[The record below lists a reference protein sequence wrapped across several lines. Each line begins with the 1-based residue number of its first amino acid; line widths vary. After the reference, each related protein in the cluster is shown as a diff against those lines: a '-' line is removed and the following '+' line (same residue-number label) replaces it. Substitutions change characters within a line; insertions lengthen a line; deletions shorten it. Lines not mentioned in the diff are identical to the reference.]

1 MTTNQSL
8 VPSSGNGSKGA
19 LISKF
24 ATKFGVDPNQLTS
37 ILKATCFKL
46 PSKRNEPPAEVSNE
60 QMAALLIVADQYGL
74 NPFTK
79 EIYAFPDKGKG
90 IVPIVGVDG
99 WTRIMNEHP
108 EYDGLEFN
116 YSDDIVQVDD
126 DAKPC
131 PAWIEVVIYR
141 KDRTRP
147 IKVREYLVEC
157 YRPAFKG
164 QYGKIEG
171 PWQTH
176 TSRFLRHKA
185 LIQGSRIA
193 FGFSGIYEDDEA
205 ERIANA
211 RIVNMNQDMPAA
223 IDAEPVGQEQPQ
235 AIHRPVQQPEDP
247 EAAFFGDSEPQ
258 DEAPAE
264 QQEQPAEEQGAGI
277 DPTDEIAVAEA
288 VLSGE
293 DLAAYKASNAGERKK
308 KVTGYL
314 QSFGAQVTDG
324 ERSVGKSYAQW
335 TAKDRAA
342 LLAAYSQLANGVD
355 PEEVFPTA

>member
-1 MTTNQSL
+1 MTANQSL
-8 VPSSGNGSKGA
+8 VPSNGNGSKGA
-19 LISKF
+19 LIAKF
-24 ATKFGVDPNQLTS
+24 ATKFGVDQGQLTS

-116 YSDDIVQVDD
+116 YSEDIVQVDD

-131 PAWIEVVIYR
+131 PSWIEVVIYR

-147 IKVREYLVEC
+147 IKVREYLAEC

-185 LIQGSRIA
+185 LIQGARIA

-211 RIVNMNQDMPAA
+211 RVVNMNQDMPAA
-223 IDAEPVGQEQPQ
+223 IDAEPVRQEQPQ
-235 AIHRPVQQPEDP
+235 TIRRPVQQPEDP
-247 EAAFFGDSEPQ
+247 EAAFFGDSAPQ
-258 DEAPAE
+258 YEAPAE
-264 QQEQPAEEQGAGI
+264 QQEQPAEGQGANI
-277 DPTDEIAVAEA
+277 NPTDEIAVAEF

-293 DLAAYKASNAGERKK
+293 DLEAYKVASAAEKK
-308 KVTGYL
+308 KKCLSYL
-314 QSFGAQVTDG
+314 QSFGAQQADA
-324 ERSVGKSYAQW
+324 ERLVGKGYGQW
-335 TAKDRAA
+335 TTRDRAA
-342 LLAAYSQLANGVD
+342 LLGAYSQLASGSD
-355 PEEVFPTA
+355 PADVFPTA

>member
-8 VPSSGNGSKGA
+8 VPSNGNGSKGA
-19 LISKF
+19 LIAKF
-24 ATKFGVDPNQLTS
+24 ANKFGVDQGQLTS
-37 ILKATCFKL
+37 ILKATCFKV
-46 PSKRNEPPAEVSNE
+46 PSKKNEPPAEVSNE

-108 EYDGLEFN
+108 QFDGLEFN
-116 YSDDIVQVDD
+116 YSEDIVKIDD

-131 PAWIEVVIYR
+131 PKWIEVVIYR
-141 KDRTRP
+141 KDRSRP
-147 IKVREYLVEC
+147 IIVREYLEEC
-157 YRPAFKG
+157 YRAAFKG

-185 LIQGSRIA
+185 LIQGARIA

-211 RIVNMNQDMPAA
+211 RIINTNQDMHAS
-223 IDAEPVGQEQPQ
+223 IDAEPVHKERPQ
-235 AIHRPVQQPEDP
+235 TIRRPVQQAEDP

-258 DEAPAE
+258 REPQSEAAE
-264 QQEQPAEEQGAGI
+264 QTENIA
-277 DPTDEIAVAEA
+277 PTDEIAVAEA
-288 VLSGE
+288 VLYDE
-293 DLAAYKASNAGERKK
+293 DLAAYKAANAAEKK
-308 KVTGYL
+308 KKCLNYI
-314 QSFGAQVTDG
+314 QSFGAQQTDA
-324 ERSVGKSYAQW
+324 ERLVGKGYGQW
-335 TAKDRAA
+335 TTRDRAA
-342 LLAAYSQLANGVD
+342 LLGAYGQLANGVD
-355 PEEVFPTA
+355 PAEVFQTA